1 MYQTIPQIFSKIA
14 HSYPAYAVQMYKT
27 RSGAFN
33 SVTYAELESEVE
45 SLAAAL
51 SHLGI
56 KRGDAVGLISDN
68 RKEWLASDLAI
79 LTLGAADVP
88 RGRDAMPYE
97 VSFILS
103 TTEAAF
109 SFVENEGQ
117 LHKVLALVSNLPRL
131 KTLIVMD
138 EEYEKPLD
146 TMNGVAILRYR
157 DLVDQGRALLDD
169 AGYAAFV
176 RGERDRGRSD

>member
-14 HSYPAYAVQMYKT
+14 QRWPATAAQMYKT

-33 SVTYAELESEVE
+33 SVTYAELEREVE

-56 KRGDAVGLISDN
+56 RRGDAVGLISDN

-79 LTLGAADVP
+79 LSLGAADVP

-109 SFVENEGQ
+109 CFVENEGQ
-117 LHKVLALVSNLPRL
+117 LHKVLALAS
-131 KTLIVMD
+131 TL
-138 EEYEKPLD
+138 
-146 TMNGVAILRYR
+146 
-157 DLVDQGRALLDD
+157 
-169 AGYAAFV
+169 
-176 RGERDRGRSD
+176 RDRKSVV